1 MEVYRES
8 RKFAINLTAIKLI
21 RIKLRNSMIG
31 NNEIGLIALND
42 IDQKAVEAEIE
53 CNSDKY
59 VPSLLQENM
68 IPSKKNSEN
77 TRK

>member
-1 MEVYRES
+1 LEVYREN

-42 IDQKAVEAEIE
+42 IDQKAVVAEIK
-53 CNSDKY
+53 CNSDRY

>member
-1 MEVYRES
+1 
-8 RKFAINLTAIKLI
+8 
-21 RIKLRNSMIG
+21 MIG

>member
-1 MEVYRES
+1 MEVYREN

-42 IDQKAVEAEIE
+42 IDQKAVVAEIK
-53 CNSDKY
+53 CNSDRY

>member
-42 IDQKAVEAEIE
+42 IDQKAVVAEIE